1 LNKYT
6 QNQFKAAIKL
16 KGISISE
23 ISETIGISMRML
35 EYYMKGEKNI
45 RKADAFLELL
55 EPELSQITG
64 QSYTDIAREARRSM
78 R

>member
-1 LNKYT
+1 MKKYT

-16 KGISISE
+16 KGVSISE

-35 EYYMKGEKNI
+35 EYYMKGEKNM

-64 QSYTDIAREARRSM
+64 EAFSVNARDARR
-78 R
+78 RIG

>member
-1 LNKYT
+1 MKKYT
-6 QNQFKAAIKL
+6 QNEFKAAIKH

-35 EYYMKGEKNI
+35 EYYMRGEKNM

-64 QSYTDIAREARRSM
+64 EAFSINARDARR
-78 R
+78 RIG